1 MITEGSLSCHTRWDT
16 GYCFILL
23 PSYPKN
29 SPEWLPR
36 TKRSV
41 YWKPSRTRVPTGEK
55 GGLIDWLFDVRH
67 CSSMFVN
74 VRHRSSM
81 FGNVRHRSSMF
92 VNVRHCSSMFV
103 NTPYNGEKYFNDCI
117 MFCKVIDME
126 WEIHFQ
132 IWIPK
137 HYLQAIKLL
146 FQLQK
151 SGIVMHLELD
161 YRTCLWV
168 EVGLWIVPPPL
179 PQMNASKW
187 LILAFDTLY
196 IYLSNHSD
204 LCNMMSSIND
214 KKCLDWSIIDFLLT
228 STFKIQTW
236 RSTRCSSFKDVNMT
250 HRYTRFIESVVFD
263 YVGYIDINVYIF
275 FFKIALC

>member
-1 MITEGSLSCHTRWDT
+1 
-16 GYCFILL
+16 
-23 PSYPKN
+23 
-29 SPEWLPR
+29 
-36 TKRSV
+36 
-41 YWKPSRTRVPTGEK
+41 
-55 GGLIDWLFDVRH
+55 
-67 CSSMFVN
+67 
-74 VRHRSSM
+74 
-81 FGNVRHRSSMF
+81 
-92 VNVRHCSSMFV
+92 MFV

-117 MFCKVIDME
+117 LFCKVIDME

-168 EVGLWIVPPPL
+168 EVGLWLVPPP
-179 PQMNASKW
+179 PSPKW
-187 LILAFDTLY
+187 MQVSGWYSPSIHY

-250 HRYTRFIESVVFD
+250 HRYTRFIESVVFV
-263 YVGYIDINVYIF
+263 YVGYKY
-275 FFKIALC
+275 